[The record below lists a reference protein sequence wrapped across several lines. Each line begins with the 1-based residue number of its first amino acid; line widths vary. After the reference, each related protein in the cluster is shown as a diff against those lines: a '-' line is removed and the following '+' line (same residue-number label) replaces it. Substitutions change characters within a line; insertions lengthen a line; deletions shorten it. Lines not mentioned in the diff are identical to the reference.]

1 MSIKKSVC
9 SKLIKNFQLR
19 DLFNQLGWDHTTR
32 LESVAISSPVCHSR
46 GSNRESTPLKSG
58 SPIESFGDDTSLEQ
72 VFQLE
77 AIAKKSAFF
86 VFVCETNGKVPVYAI
101 RKKMD
106 SVITKLYHQHL
117 IIYIDSTKRQQVW
130 QLVMKEL
137 DKPAIVRETIYYST
151 QEPELLFQKLQH
163 LFFSIDEEDN
173 ITVVD
178 VTDRVRTGFNNN
190 AEKVTKK
197 FYEGFKK
204 EHTAFLAFING
215 ISESQ
220 DQDWY
225 ASLMLNRLMFIYF
238 IQKKGFLN
246 NDKFYLKT
254 KLAETQSHKGKD
266 KFYSFYRNFLLL
278 LFHQGLGSPDH
289 SNVEIEIGK
298 VPYLNGGLFDVHE
311 LETKYSGIQIE
322 DTAFERIFDF
332 FDQYEWHLD
341 TRQQAT
347 GKEINPDVIGYIF
360 EKYINDRAAMG
371 AYYTKEDITDYIG
384 KNCIIPFLFDELKR
398 HYPTALKPGGE
409 VWSLL
414 KNHADDY
421 IYDAVKHGTANP
433 PQPPFEKVGS
443 ENHHQSKTVSL
454 ESPPSIKGD
463 LGGFAVKP
471 LPAEIAK
478 GLDDVSQRGEWNKTA
493 PVEYA
498 LPTEI
503 WREVVER
510 RRRYTEVKGK
520 IESGDIH
527 EINDL
532 ITYNLNITKFA
543 IDVIQNS
550 TDPELIRHFY
560 KALEK
565 ITVLDPTCGS
575 GAFLFAAM
583 NILEPLYEAC
593 IERMRAFVEESASGA
608 RHASPLQFDKILAR
622 VDATEHPNLQYFIFK
637 SIILNNLFG
646 VDIMKEAIEI
656 AKLRLFLKLV
666 ATVDVDYKKPNMG
679 LEPLPDIDFNIRSGN
694 TLVGFVSIEE
704 VKKSVAGSFDA
715 IYMDKEIASIEE
727 AADYVK
733 RAYDSFREVQIAGD
747 ATVKEFKK
755 ILTEKLAKLN
765 DKLDGYLVGVYG
777 KAVKNAAEYK
787 AWHESHKP
795 FHWFAEFYEIIHD
808 RGGFDVIIGNP
819 PYVEYSKARK
829 EYSIKGYETES
840 CGNLYA
846 HVTERSFNLLST
858 RGCFGLIVPISVVCT
873 QRMQNVQDV
882 LSLKTNCLWLSTYA
896 ERPSK
901 LFMGAE
907 VLLAI
912 LIANNNNPS
921 KSVFSTG
928 FTKWASI
935 ERELLFAKTTYNKLE
950 TKFKPYVFQ
959 KTANYIEQFIIST
972 VMKEKY
978 RLTYYIKKATQH
990 KIYYRIGGGRYWKIF
1005 TDFQPQFILNGSQSV
1020 SSRENYIYAESNI
1033 FQQSIIALLSS
1044 SLFYWYFI
1052 LTTNCRDLNPSD
1064 LHEFPIDFSNMDKK
1078 LLEKLK
1084 ELADQLMEDYKSNS
1098 KLKDKKSSQTGSI
1111 VYQEFYPKLSKPII
1125 DKIDTILAK
1134 HYGFTDEELDFIINY
1149 DIKYRMGK
1157 GAGEEDGDE

>member
-19 DLFNQLGWDHTTR
+19 DLFNQLGWDHTTKKEPVAVDG
-32 LESVAISSPVCHSR
+32 LEY
-46 GSNRESTPLKSG
+46 
-58 SPIESFGDDTSLEQ
+58 
-72 VFQLE
+72 QLE

-101 RKKMD
+101 RKKID
-106 SVITKLYHQHL
+106 SAITKLYHQHL

-137 DKPAIVRETIYYST
+137 DKPAIVRETIYYSH

-289 SNVEIEIGK
+289 SKIETEIGK

-322 DTAFERIFDF
+322 DKAFERIFDF

-347 GKEINPDVIGYIF
+347 GKEISPDVIGYIF

-398 HYPTALKPGGE
+398 HYPAALNKGSD
-409 VWSLL
+409 VWKLL
-414 KNHADDY
+414 QQHPSDY
-421 IYDAVKHGTANP
+421 IYPAIQHGV
-433 PQPPFEKVGS
+433 E
-443 ENHHQSKTVSL
+443 L
-454 ESPPSIKGD
+454 D
-463 LGGFAVKP
+463 

-478 GLDDVSQRGEWNKTA
+478 GLNDVSQRGEWNKTA
-493 PVEYA
+493 PAEYA

-503 WREVVER
+503 WREVAER

-520 IESGDIH
+520 IESGDTH

-593 IERMRAFVEESASGA
+593 IARMHAFVDEGGIGKYKVFEDV
-608 RHASPLQFDKILAR
+608 LKR
-622 VDATEHPNLQYFIFK
+622 VEAPEHPNLQYFIFK

-666 ATVDVDYKKPNMG
+666 ACVDVDYKKTNMG
-679 LEPLPDIDFNIRSGN
+679 MEPLPDIDFNIRSGN
-694 TLVGFVSIEE
+694 TLVGFVSINE
-704 VKKSVAGSFDA
+704 VKKSVAGSFDV

-765 DKLDGYLVGVYG
+765 DRLDVYLGKLYG
-777 KAVKNAAEYK
+777 KDPKKVAEYK
-787 AWHESHKP
+787 AWHDSHQP
-795 FHWFAEFYEIIHD
+795 FHWLAEFYDIIHD

-819 PYVEYSKARK
+819 PYVEYKKVISQYTVLKYK
-829 EYSIKGYETES
+829 TEP
-840 CGNLYA
+840 CGDLYA
-846 HVTERSFNLLST
+846 FVMERSQLMLLKS
-858 RGCFGLIVPISVVCT
+858 GKFGMIVPISIAST
-873 QRMQNVQDV
+873 DGFS
-882 LSLKTNCLWLSTYA
+882 SLRNIFVHNFWSLNFA
-896 ERPSK
+896 ERPAK
-901 LFMGAE
+901 LFTGVEKRLTIFLGSNDIDCSKQLLCKYRRWAAE
-907 VLLAI
+907 ERDVLFNNISFAFNEKNIALVGTALPKIGCDIEKNILNKISTNKPLQYYYQKASKHVIYYTRKLRYFVQFFDFVTKITNSEGESLEPSELKSIYVDNDIFKGSVISILNSNLFFWFFNTYSDVRNVNRRELEAFPCTLEQIKLAI
-912 LIANNNNPS
+912 ATELAKLSKELMVDFTNN
-921 KSVFSTG
+921 
-928 FTKWASI
+928 
-935 ERELLFAKTTYNKLE
+935 AKNL
-950 TKFKPYVFQ
+950 
-959 KTANYIEQFIIST
+959 TADYGKHGI
-972 VMKEKY
+972 
-978 RLTYYIKKATQH
+978 LTIQS
-990 KIYYRIGGGRYWKIF
+990 
-1005 TDFQPQFILNGSQSV
+1005 FQP
-1020 SSRENYIYAESNI
+1020 R
-1033 FQQSIIALLSS
+1033 
-1044 SLFYWYFI
+1044 
-1052 LTTNCRDLNPSD
+1052 
-1064 LHEFPIDFSNMDKK
+1064 
-1078 LLEKLK
+1078 
-1084 ELADQLMEDYKSNS
+1084 
-1098 KLKDKKSSQTGSI
+1098 
-1111 VYQEFYPKLSKPII
+1111 LSKPII

-1157 GAGEEDGDE
+1157 GAGEEDGNE

>member
-9 SKLIKNFQLR
+9 SRLIKNFQLR
-19 DLFNQLGWDHTTR
+19 ELFNQLGWNNTTKK
-32 LESVAISSPVCHSR
+32 EAVAVDSQ
-46 GSNRESTPLKSG
+46 TY
-58 SPIESFGDDTSLEQ
+58 
-72 VFQLE
+72 QLE
-77 AIAKKSAFF
+77 AIAEKSAFF
-86 VFVCETNGKVPVYAI
+86 MFVCETAGKVPDYAT
-101 RKKMD
+101 RKKID
-106 SVITKLYHQHL
+106 SAITKLYHQHL
-117 IIYIDSTKRQQVW
+117 IIYTDSSKRQQVW
-130 QLVMKEL
+130 QLVIKEL
-137 DKPAIVRETIYYST
+137 DKPSVVRETSYFST

-163 LFFSIDEEDN
+163 LLFTIDEEEN
-173 ITVVD
+173 ITIAD
-178 VTDRVRTGFNNN
+178 VTGRVGTGFNTN

-204 EHTAFLAFING
+204 EHTAFLSFING
-215 ISESQ
+215 IAEAQ
-220 DQDWY
+220 DKDWY

-254 KLAETQSHKGKD
+254 KLSETQARKGKD
-266 KFYSFYRNFLLL
+266 KFYSFYRNFLLV

-289 SNVEIEIGK
+289 SKVEAELGK

-311 LETKYSGIQIE
+311 LEVTYTGIQIE
-322 DTAFERIFDF
+322 DKAFERIFDF

-360 EKYINDRAAMG
+360 EKYINDRAATG

-398 HYPTALKPGGE
+398 SYPAALKKGGE
-409 VWSLL
+409 VWGLL
-414 KNHADDY
+414 QQQPADY
-421 IYDAVKHGTANP
+421 IYPAIQHG
-433 PQPPFEKVGS
+433 
-443 ENHHQSKTVSL
+443 L
-454 ESPPSIKGD
+454 EHE
-463 LGGFAVKP
+463 

-478 GLDDVSQRGEWNKTA
+478 GIDDVSKRTEWNKPA
-493 PVEYA
+493 PAEYG

-510 RRRYTEVKGK
+510 RRRYEEVKGK
-520 IESGDIH
+520 IEAGEIH

-532 ITYNLNITKFA
+532 ITYNLNITRFA

-550 TDPELIRHFY
+550 SDPELIRHFY
-560 KALEK
+560 KAMEK

-575 GAFLFAAM
+575 GAFLFAAL

-593 IERMRAFVEESASGA
+593 IARMHAFVAEAAAGKYKA
-608 RHASPLQFDKILAR
+608 FDSTLKR

-637 SIILNNLFG
+637 SIILNNLYG

-666 ATVDVDYKKPNMG
+666 ACVDVELKKHNFG

-694 TLVGFVSIEE
+694 TLVGFVTIDE
-704 VKKSVAGSFDA
+704 VKNAVPALHAMFLEKV
-715 IYMDKEIASIEE
+715 IKEIED
-727 AADYVK
+727 AAEYVK

-755 ILTEKLAKLN
+755 ILTEKLANLN
-765 DKLDGYLVGVYG
+765 EKLDGYLAGLYG
-777 KAVKNAAEYK
+777 KDPKKAVEYK
-787 AWHESHKP
+787 AWHDSHKP
-795 FHWFAEFYEIIHD
+795 FHWFSEFYDIVHD

-829 EYSIKGYETES
+829 EYTIKGYVTEAS
-840 CGNLYA
+840 GNLYA
-846 HVTERSFNLLST
+846 HVTERSFNLLSS
-858 RGCFGLIVPISVVCT
+858 RGGFGFIVPISVVCT
-873 QRMQNVQDV
+873 QRMQYVQNV
-882 LSLKTNCLWLSTYA
+882 LTSKANNLWLSNYA

-907 VLLAI
+907 VLLTI
-912 LIANNNNPS
+912 VVANSHDQN
-921 KSVFSTG
+921 KTCHSTG

-935 ERELLFAKTTYNKLE
+935 ERELLFAKTIYSRLE
-950 TKFKPYVFQ
+950 NKFKPYVFQ
-959 KTANYIEQFIIST
+959 KTCSSIEQAIVNK
-972 VMKEKY
+972 VMKEKN
-978 RLTYYIKKATQH
+978 RLAYYMKKTSSN

-1005 TDFQPQFILNGSQSV
+1005 TDFQPKFILNDKHSV
-1020 SSRENYIYAESNI
+1020 SSRENYIYSESQEI
-1033 FQQSIIALLSS
+1033 QQAIICLLSS

-1064 LHEFPIDFSNMDKK
+1064 LQEFPVDFIKMDQNLMDKLK
-1078 LLEKLK
+1078 LLG
-1084 ELADQLMEDYKSNS
+1084 AQLMEDYQTNS
-1098 KLKDKKSSQTGSI
+1098 QLKDKKSSQTGNI
-1111 VYQEFYPKLSKPII
+1111 VYQEFYPRFSKSII
-1125 DKIDTILAK
+1125 DQIDTVLAK

-1157 GAGEEDGDE
+1157 GGGEEDGDE